1 MKAAFISDIHGN
13 AFALEAVLEDI
24 AKKQIDQI
32 YVLGD
37 LCFRG
42 PNPKQALDLI
52 RSLNANVIKGNADE
66 WVVRGIQKGEVPDK
80 ALDVMKK
87 EREWTVAHLDSA
99 DIDYLQNLPQTLQ
112 IDLNGKAIL
121 AFHATPNSL
130 FDIIRP
136 DTDDVHLEKR
146 LMAENMA
153 DFYIYGHIHL
163 PYIRFLN
170 GKTVLNIGSVGLPF
184 DGQAMASYGI
194 VEAEDGNVRVSIERV
209 NYDIEKTVQQYMEN
223 DYPNKAMVDVVRNGR
238 L

>member
-66 WVVRGIQKGEVPDK
+66 WVVRGIQKGEVPDE

-87 EREWTVAHLDSA
+87 EREWTVAHLDST

-112 IDLNGKAIL
+112 LDLNGTDIL

-136 DTDDVHLEKR
+136 DTDDVQLEKR
-146 LMAENMA
+146 LMAGNMA

-163 PYIRFLN
+163 PYIRFLK

-184 DGQAMASYGI
+184 DGQAKASYGI
-194 VEAEDGNVRVSIERV
+194 VEAEDGNVHVSIERV
-209 NYDIEKTVQQYMEN
+209 NYDIEKTVQQYLEN
-223 DYPNKAMVDVVRNGR
+223 DYPNKAMMDVVRNGR

>member
-66 WVVRGIQKGEVPDK
+66 WVVRGIQKGEVPDE
-80 ALDVMKK
+80 ALNVMKK

-112 IDLNGKAIL
+112 LNLNGTAIL

-184 DGQAMASYGI
+184 DGQAKASYGI
-194 VEAEDGNVRVSIERV
+194 VEAEDGNSYNFV
-209 NYDIEKTVQQYMEN
+209 
-223 DYPNKAMVDVVRNGR
+223 
-238 L
+238 

>member
-13 AFALEAVLEDI
+13 VFALEAVLDDI

-32 YVLGD
+32 FLLGD

-66 WVVRGIQKGEVPDK
+66 WVVRGIHKGEVPDEV
-80 ALDVMKK
+80 LDVMRK
-87 EREWTVAHLDSA
+87 EREWTVAHLDA
-99 DIDYLQNLPQTLQ
+99 MDIDYLQNLPETLHL
-112 IDLNGKAIL
+112 DLNGTDIL

-136 DTDDVHLEKR
+136 DTDDFHLEKG
-146 LMAENMA
+146 LMAGNDA
-153 DFYIYGHIHL
+153 HLFIYGHIHL

-170 GKTVLNIGSVGLPF
+170 GKAVLNIGSVGLPF
-184 DGQAMASYGI
+184 DGQAKASYGI
-194 VEAEDGNVRVSIERV
+194 VAAENGNVQVSIERV
-209 NYDIEKTVQQYMEN
+209 NYDIEKTVQQYLES
-223 DYPNKAMVDVVRNGR
+223 DYPNNAMVDVVRNGR